1 MERNPFL
8 PIASMAQVQ
17 SRIIETLGV
26 PYADP
31 FNEEG
36 QIADVNDPLKLGRVK
51 VRTDDQI
58 VSDWIPVS
66 GSNSGTLSAR
76 YIGAQVLIGKRRGRS
91 EDMYVIGVVRSDPG
105 VGINGNPLQLPII
118 DESMAVWNGSTDPG
132 MSCNEGNQGR
142 MYVLS
147 NEMNQDVVVC
157 LRRNSKQVGNKSSW
171 AWKSIT
177 NGLWVEKGINPGN
190 ETTLAIEQGQKRNPG
205 IPECSE
211 ALAGEEHEFAEDRG
225 FRTIKMICQR
235 DENKVWNWR
244 PSSAVPTY
252 FRTTMPNCTEE
263 LHGMEAVLDDGNNSE
278 LLICQRYQGL
288 MRWVKQGR
296 RVPHKFHPVDKPL
309 SRIEFT
315 SSYNPVPALEEGAVA
330 SVPLG
335 ADIPLGPFTPL
346 PAPGFVPVPGGNLP
360 RPNLRGLPGPDG
372 KPRPWGWRPNLL
384 VESIPEMN
392 EAVLAT
398 VIPAIS
404 LTGTDPALRAL
415 LETAA
420 LVPATAFDGA
430 ETLQQAAREALLV
443 RTGIPVE
450 TLFQTIRQELD
461 DNGSLTLETGTVLAG
476 LGAAADVLVNGV
488 IAGDTSS
495 ALLQI
500 GQDTLRNALL
510 SLEPRA
516 ASVMTG
522 LMSGGIAG
530 AIDSAVAIGL
540 DELPPEVSKYV
551 RPVID
556 IAQGILASAYPAT
569 LGNILNSA
577 AGGGLL
583 GAISST
589 INIAAGSGVVNPAL
603 LESIVTGLGSGSFG
617 EIPKLFGSLSNLD
630 AIAKMPEGLGSL
642 PVLATT
648 AMGLI
653 GQADSLTKLF
663 GQGGLGIDGLNSLV
677 GGGFNAAATIFNGV
691 AGLKGVFG
699 GGDGD
704 CPCGPNCRK
713 TAHGE
718 DSDGNNL
725 LEKCGA
731 LTANNANSYSPGG
744 LPVPNN
750 TGPVAQAQGLVNTLV
765 GSNLIPSNRA
775 DLTKMVEQVD
785 RVKEM
790 AERFNAARFADLPEH
805 LAELAYTFEAVEK
818 SFKTAD
824 NNITGVESVERK
836 LIDALYNLLN
846 NFTCKKG
853 GSAIMTSLMNDA
865 KENAQA
871 IRDLY
876 KYVKKLDRVKDGG
889 SAAVRVTT
897 NLANSF
903 ANIPGLVKLSR
914 KTCVEAKKI
923 MDGAVKPAD
932 KEWRDLT
939 PGKDFTSVLGTYGPA
954 IPAPYPDERTLFD
967 RDRILAISAESKLGE
982 TSPQPTTLLESV
994 LAPDQIKA
1002 LKRTGA
1008 VSGELAGS
1016 DVLNGGTGAVSGELA
1031 GSDVLNGGTGAVS
1044 GELAGSDVLNGGTGP
1059 GLSASPGS
1067 GESSLYDTIVGREG
1081 KTDCG

>member
-1 MERNPFL
+1 MERNPFI

-26 PYADP
+26 PYTDP

-36 QIADVNDPLKLGRVK
+36 VIADVNDPLKLGRVK
-51 VRTDDQI
+51 VRTSDDI
-58 VSDWIPVS
+58 TSDWIPVS

-76 YIGAQVLIGKRRGRS
+76 YIGAQVLIGKRGGRS

-105 VGINGNPLQLPII
+105 VGINGSPLQLPII

-177 NGLWVEKGINPGN
+177 SGLWVEKGVNPGN

-211 ALAGEEHEFAEDRG
+211 ALAGEEHDFSEDRG
-225 FRTIKMICQR
+225 FRTIRMICQR
-235 DENKVWNWR
+235 DENKVWSWR

-252 FRTTMPNCTEE
+252 FRTTLPTCTEE
-263 LHGMEAVLDDGNNSE
+263 VHGMEALLDDGNNSE
-278 LLICQRYQGL
+278 FMVCQRYQGL
-288 MRWVKQGR
+288 MRWVRQGTR
-296 RVPHKFHPVDKPL
+296 IPQKFHTKEKPL

-315 SSYNPVPALEEGAVA
+315 SNYKPVPALDESSVA

-335 ADIPLGPFTPL
+335 ADIPLGPYTPL
-346 PAPGFVPVPGGNLP
+346 PAPGFVPVPGENLP

-372 KPRPWGWRPNLL
+372 KPRPWGWRPSLL

-404 LTGTDPALRAL
+404 LTGTDPALRTL

-430 ETLQQAAREALLV
+430 ETLQQAAREALLA

-450 TLFQTIRQELD
+450 TLFQTIRRELD
-461 DNGSLTLETGTVLAG
+461 DTGSLTLETGTVLAG
-476 LGAAADVLVNGV
+476 IGSAADIIVNGV
-488 IAGDTSS
+488 VTGDTST

-500 GQDTLRNALL
+500 GRDTLRNALL

-540 DELPPEVSKYV
+540 DELPAEVSKYV
-551 RPVID
+551 SPVIR
-556 IAQGILASAYPAT
+556 IAENLLASSYPAT

-583 GAISST
+583 GAVSST
-589 INIAAGSGVVNPAL
+589 INLAVERNIATPAL
-603 LESIVTGLGSGSFG
+603 IAKITTGLTSGSLG
-617 EIPKLFGSLSNLD
+617 EIPKLFGSLSNLN
-630 AIAKMPEGLGSL
+630 AISKLSPEQGSL

-663 GQGGLGIDGLNSLV
+663 GKGGLGIDQLNGLV
-677 GGGFNAAATIFNGV
+677 GGGFNASATIFNGV

-699 GGDGD
+699 GGGSD

-713 TAHGE
+713 VAHGE

-731 LTANNANSYSPGG
+731 LTANNANSYSPTGD
-744 LPVPNN
+744 PVSNN
-750 TGPVAQAQGLVNTLV
+750 TGPVAKEQRLEPTRV
-765 GSNLIPSNRA
+765 GSPLLPSNTR
-775 DLTKMVEQVD
+775 DLSKSIGEIK
-785 RVKEM
+785 RVGEM
-790 AERFNAARFADLPEH
+790 AERFFASRFADKPERD
-805 LAELAYTFEAVEK
+805 AELAYTFEAVEK
-818 SFKTAD
+818 AFKVAD
-824 NNITGVESVERK
+824 NNVTRVESVERK
-836 LIDALYNLLN
+836 LIDTLYNMLLGIMYGLDRPGLR
-846 NFTCKKG
+846 G
-853 GSAIMTSLMNDA
+853 GFLPDVMGDVR
-865 KENAQA
+865 ENSQA

-876 KYVKKLDRVKDGG
+876 KFVRTLDSVKAGGRAGVYVTP
-889 SAAVRVTT
+889 A
-897 NLANSF
+897 LAQSF
-903 ANIPGLVKLSR
+903 RNISDLYRLSGLSR
-914 KTCVEAKKI
+914 EEALRLLNQGVI
-923 MDGAVKPAD
+923 PAD
-932 KEWRDLT
+932 QEWRTMT
-939 PGKDFTSVLGTYGPA
+939 PGIGYNSVIGSFGPA
-954 IPAPYPDERTLFD
+954 IPDPYPNERTLFGTD
-967 RDRILAISAESKLGE
+967 RVRSISLEAKLGE
-982 TSPQPTTLLESV
+982 NGPVERTVLESV
-994 LAPDQIKA
+994 LAPEQIDR
-1002 LKRTGA
+1002 LKTTES
-1008 VSGELAGS
+1008 VSGEQTGS
-1016 DVLNGGTGAVSGELA
+1016 VLLNGETGVVES
-1031 GSDVLNGGTGAVS
+1031 T
-1044 GELAGSDVLNGGTGP
+1044 
-1059 GLSASPGS
+1059 SPGT
-1067 GESSLYDTIVGREG
+1067 GESSLYDAVVEREG
-1081 KTDCG
+1081 QTKCE

>member
-36 QIADVNDPLKLGRVK
+36 VIADVNDPLKLGRVK

-157 LRRNSKQVGNKSSW
+157 LRRSSKQVGNKSAW

-225 FRTIKMICQR
+225 FRTTRMICQR
-235 DENKVWNWR
+235 DENKVWSWR

-296 RVPHKFHPVDKPL
+296 RVPHKFHPVDRPL
-309 SRIEFT
+309 NRIDFT
-315 SSYNPVPALEEGAVA
+315 SSYKPVPALEEEA
-330 SVPLG
+330 
-335 ADIPLGPFTPL
+335 
-346 PAPGFVPVPGGNLP
+346 VPV
-360 RPNLRGLPGPDG
+360 RGYDWVAGSVSDVVFDTTI
-372 KPRPWGWRPNLL
+372 R
-384 VESIPEMN
+384 SF
-392 EAVLAT
+392 
-398 VIPAIS
+398 S
-404 LTGTDPALRAL
+404 LTGTDPALRTL
-415 LETAA
+415 LQAA
-420 LVPATAFDGA
+420 SLVPATAFDGA
-430 ETLQQAAREALLV
+430 QTLQQAAREALLA

-450 TLFQTIRQELD
+450 TLFQTIRRELD
-461 DNGSLTLETGTVLAG
+461 ENGALTPETGTVLSG

-488 IAGDTSS
+488 ITGDTSS

-551 RPVID
+551 GPVIN

-589 INIAAGSGVVNPAL
+589 IDIAAGSGVVNPAL
-603 LESIVTGLGSGSFG
+603 LENIVTGLGSGSFG

-663 GQGGLGIDGLNSLV
+663 GKGGLGIDGLNSLV
-677 GGGFNAAATIFNGV
+677 GGEFNAAATIFNGV

-699 GGDGD
+699 GGGGD

-824 NNITGVESVERK
+824 NNITGIESVERK
-836 LIDALYNLLN
+836 LIDALYNLLEN
-846 NFTCKKG
+846 LICKRG
-853 GSAIMTSLMNDA
+853 GSSVMTSLMNDA
-865 KENAQA
+865 RENAQA

-889 SAAVRVTT
+889 SAKVRVTT

-914 KTCVEAKKI
+914 KNCAEAKKI

-982 TSPQPTTLLESV
+982 TSPQPTTVLESV

-1008 VSGELAGS
+1008 VSGELAG
-1016 DVLNGGTGAVSGELA
+1016 A
-1031 GSDVLNGGTGAVS
+1031 
-1044 GELAGSDVLNGGTGP
+1044 DVLNGGTGP

-1081 KTDCG
+1081 KTDCE

>member
-1 MERNPFL
+1 MERNPFI

-36 QIADVNDPLKLGRVK
+36 VIADVNDPLKLGRVK

-91 EDMYVIGVVRSDPG
+91 EEMYVIGVVRSDPG
-105 VGINGNPLQLPII
+105 VGVNGNPLQLPII

-288 MRWVKQGR
+288 MKWVKQGR

-309 SRIEFT
+309 SRVEFT
-315 SSYNPVPALEEGAVA
+315 SNYKAVSALEEEA
-330 SVPLG
+330 
-335 ADIPLGPFTPL
+335 
-346 PAPGFVPVPGGNLP
+346 VPVKN
-360 RPNLRGLPGPDG
+360 ND
-372 KPRPWGWRPNLL
+372 WIIDQ
-384 VESIPEMN
+384 VVDATF
-392 EAVLAT
+392 EA
-398 VIPAIS
+398 AIKDIE
-404 LTGTDPALRAL
+404 LTGTDPALKL
-415 LETAA
+415 LLKGASLIPDEAFDKAKTLKRVARAA
-420 LVPATAFDGA
+420 L
-430 ETLQQAAREALLV
+430 EAR
-443 RTGIPVE
+443 TNIPVDE
-450 TLFQTIRQELD
+450 IFQVVRQELD
-461 DNGSLTLETGTVLAG
+461 EDGKLTPVTGTVLSG
-476 LGAAADVLVNGV
+476 VGSAADILINGV
-488 IAGDTSS
+488 IDGDAEG
-495 ALLQI
+495 ALLKV
-500 GQDTLRNALL
+500 GQETLRNALL
-510 SLEPRA
+510 KLEPRA

-522 LMSGGIAG
+522 LMTGGIAG
-530 AIDSAVAIGL
+530 AIDSAVAVGL
-540 DELPPEVSKYV
+540 DELPPEVNKYV
-551 RPVID
+551 KPIVN
-556 IAQGILASAYPAT
+556 IAQDLLSSSYPAS

-583 GAISST
+583 SAVSGT
-589 INIAAGSGVVNPAL
+589 INTAIGANIVSPGLITGITNGLTSGNL
-603 LESIVTGLGSGSFG
+603 G
-617 EIPKLFGSLSNLD
+617 EIPKLLGSLSNLNEISKL
-630 AIAKMPEGLGSL
+630 APELGSL

-653 GQADSLTKLF
+653 GQAESMTKLL
-663 GQGGLGIDGLNSLV
+663 GKGGLGIDQLDELV
-677 GGGFNAAATIFNGV
+677 GGGFNAAATIVKGIK
-691 AGLKGVFG
+691 GLQGVFG
-699 GGDGD
+699 GGGGDD

-713 TAHGE
+713 TSHGE

-731 LTANNANSYSPGG
+731 LTANNANAYNPSGT
-744 LPVPNN
+744 PVPNN

-818 SFKTAD
+818 SLKTAD
-824 NNITGVESVERK
+824 NNITGIESVERK
-836 LIDALYNLLN
+836 LIDSLYNLLSSWLY
-846 NFTCKKG
+846 KRG
-853 GSAIMTSLMNDA
+853 GGGIMSDL
-865 KENAQA
+865 
-871 IRDLY
+871 IRDVRENSLA
-876 KYVKKLDRVKDGG
+876 VKDLYRFAKRLDDVKNGG
-889 SAAVRVTT
+889 RAGVRVTG
-897 NLANSF
+897 NLAAAF
-903 ANIPGLVKLSR
+903 QNIPDLAALSR
-914 KTCVEAKKI
+914 LSRAEALKI
-923 MDGAVKPAD
+923 LRGGVIPAD
-932 KEWRDLT
+932 REWRALT
-939 PGKDFTSVLGTYGPA
+939 PGKDYSSVLGTYGPA

-982 TSPQPTTLLESV
+982 TSPQPTTVLESV
-994 LAPDQIKA
+994 LAPDQVGR
-1002 LKRTGA
+1002 LKGTGA
-1008 VSGELAGS
+1008 VSGESYGS
-1016 DVLNGGTGAVSGELA
+1016 SVLNGGTGAGLA
-1031 GSDVLNGGTGAVS
+1031 
-1044 GELAGSDVLNGGTGP
+1044 P
-1059 GLSASPGS
+1059 SPVA

-1081 KTDCG
+1081 KTDCE